1 MAILQGDIKLLA
13 SKVMDDVPEGGGG
26 PTGTVI
32 EDGVSN
38 AFFRDID
45 ELDQAGGVVN
55 IVQAFLA
62 VQTPNSEMYMGTNI
76 IVSEPPNDANVSIT
90 LAKTTMFARRTD
102 IANTIENYL
111 IPGAEWAGLLLENH
125 VIGQKQLQIFQRDT
139 EAPPNVGETL
149 VLVYD
154 EGLPTERKQFVRATG
169 TSSIVRTYTV
179 AGGNGRTY
187 KACVVTVTLSD
198 ALRNN
203 FPGSAQNEFFAR
215 EPTKTRIRATSVA
228 DAAEYYG
235 AVRTTQPIAIGAMG
249 AKVNSVFT
257 QLVPAAQTETPL
269 VDYSAAGT
277 SAAITPAGNGTISYT
292 MAQPLNAST
301 VLSVGGAITP
311 GSLHIAVSGGSTLTD
326 SGGQVYDGATV
337 VGTVDYSR
345 GTASFAGL
353 GTPYNGAKTVTFT
366 PSAAPL
372 RVSDTAQI
380 AVTQESRAYNY
391 IITVAPTPTAGSV
404 LVSYR
409 AQGRWYDLRDDGGGV
424 LRGTDAAYGVGTV
437 NYATSTIAITMGAL
451 PDVGSAV
458 MFAWTT
464 PVNYI
469 NRADMAAPNP
479 SVRLQMGADIVPG
492 SVSIA
497 WDDGTP
503 RTAIDNGAGAIT
515 GSATGTVNYKTG
527 LIAMTPSALPAG
539 GQDFEVTAAYG
550 SANVVT
556 HASVNPP
563 RSPDTTVTIY
573 LGETNITRSTVLMS
587 WPVALMETSAI
598 NSAGSVHT
606 DYSIAGMRYG
616 YDDGAGAIYP
626 SPGDY
631 RPSATTVAAI
641 GSIDYATGLVTFQPN
656 GDVLAFGDQYMVWR
670 APTYETSGG

>member
-1 MAILQGDIKLLA
+1 MAIFQGDIKLLA

-32 EDGVSN
+32 QDGASN

-62 VQTPNSEMYMGTNI
+62 VQTPNSDMYMGANI
-76 IVSEPPNDANVSIT
+76 IVSEPPNDPNVSIT
-90 LAKTTMFARRTD
+90 LAKTTTFARRTD

-111 IPGAEWAGLLLENH
+111 IPAAEWAGFLLENH

-149 VLVYD
+149 VLVYN

-169 TSSIVRTYTV
+169 TSSISRTYTV
-179 AGGNGRTY
+179 VGSNGRTH
-187 KACVVTVTLSD
+187 KATVVTVALSD
-198 ALRNN
+198 ALRYD
-203 FPGSAQNEFFAR
+203 FPGSAQNEFFSR
-215 EPTKTRIRATSVA
+215 EPTKTRIRASSVA

-235 AVRTTQPIAIGAMG
+235 AVRTTAPIVIGAMG
-249 AKVNSVFT
+249 AQVNSVFT

-269 VDYSAAGT
+269 VDYNAAGT
-277 SAAITPAGNGTISYT
+277 SAAITPASNGTISYT
-292 MAQPLNAST
+292 TAQPLNAST
-301 VLSVGGAITP
+301 VLSVGNAITP
-311 GSLHIAVSGGSTLTD
+311 GTLRIAVSGGSTLSD
-326 SGGQVYDGATV
+326 SGGQVYDGAAV
-337 VGTVDYSR
+337 VGTVDYGR

-353 GTPYNGAKTVTFT
+353 ATPYNGAKTVTFT
-366 PSAAPL
+366 PAAAPL

-391 IITVAPTPTAGSV
+391 IITVAPTPTAGSG

-409 AQGRWYDLRDDGGGV
+409 AQGRWYDLRDNGGGV
-424 LRGTDAAYGVGTV
+424 LRGTDAAYGVGTI
-437 NYATSTIAITMGAL
+437 NYATGTISITLGAL

-458 MFAWTT
+458 MFAWNT

-479 SVRLQMGADIVPG
+479 SVRLQMDADIVPG

-527 LIAMTPSALPAG
+527 LIALTPTVLPAG
-539 GQDFEVTAAYG
+539 GQEFEVTAAYG
-550 SANVVT
+550 AANVVT
-556 HASVNPP
+556 HSSVNPP
-563 RSPDTTVTIY
+563 RSPDTTVTID
-573 LGETNITRSTVLMS
+573 LGETNITPGTVRMS
-587 WPVALMETSAI
+587 WPVALVQGSAY
-598 NSAGSVHT
+598 NRDGSIRT
-606 DYSIAGMRYG
+606 DYSIAGMCYG
-616 YDDGAGAIYP
+616 YDDGTGAIYP

-631 RPSATTVAAI
+631 RPTATTAAAI
-641 GSIDYATGLVTFQPN
+641 GTIDYAAGLVTFQPD
-656 GDVLAFGDQYMVWR
+656 GQVVAFGNQYMVWHM
-670 APTYETSGG
+670 PTYASASS